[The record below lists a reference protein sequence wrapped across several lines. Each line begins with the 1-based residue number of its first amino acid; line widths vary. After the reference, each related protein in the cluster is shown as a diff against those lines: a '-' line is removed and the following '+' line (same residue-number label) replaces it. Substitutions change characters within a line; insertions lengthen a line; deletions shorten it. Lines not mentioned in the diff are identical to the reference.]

1 MKQELKK
8 TNSNQPICSK
18 NNTERVEAGLVPACN
33 RGITLVALIITIIV
47 LLILAVVAITSISNS
62 NIIKHAQNG
71 GEAYQQ
77 GKTNEIEKISEYEKY
92 LDENNSNKKDASFK
106 FPKYGVIYSRFNKDD
121 EVQFLIINENGINL
135 YGVTWDGEG
144 AVFGEIQNTTY
155 NDFRTSYRESGI
167 KYEFVDLADAVNE
180 DIEVTK
186 NMGNWTEEEIQEI
199 ESIKNDASYC
209 SKAIRSEI
217 EDKGETSIEF
227 YYFKDNYNEL
237 IYSSKRHEY
246 TIEERFN
253 NEDKAKLLNLINGDE
268 IYDK

>member
-92 LDENNSNKKDASFK
+92 LDENNPNKKDASFE
-106 FPKYGVIYSRFNKDD
+106 FSKYGVVYSRFTENDVD
-121 EVQFLIINENGINL
+121 FLIINKNGINS
-135 YGVTWDGEG
+135 YGTTWDAGG
-144 AVFGEIQNTTY
+144 IAFGDIPNTTY
-155 NDFRTSYRESGI
+155 DNFRTSYRESGI
-167 KYEFVDLADAVNE
+167 KYKFVDLADAVDELINITKSSEEWSEE
-180 DIEVTK
+180 DV
-186 NMGNWTEEEIQEI
+186 NAI

-209 SKAIRSEI
+209 SKTIRYEI
-217 EDKGETSIEF
+217 DDEGDIYILF
-227 YYFKDNYNEL
+227 AYFKDNYNKVLFTEK
-237 IYSSKRHEY
+237 YDEY
-246 TIEERFN
+246 TVEERFN
-253 NEDKAKLLNLINGDE
+253 NEDKAKLLELINGDTLE
-268 IYDK
+268 EK